1 MFGVLIGTA
10 LIFAVLI
17 RTVLICKF
25 EDVGDVS
32 RNLPLVDMYV
42 TERVRVCCTFPS
54 DVSFRISSQFPG
66 TYQRPSRTWCWNGE

>member
-1 MFGVLIGTA
+1 MATFFLPVSTRVLSAFLPMFGVLIGTA

-17 RTVLICKF
+17 GTVLICKF

-42 TERVRVCCTFPS
+42 TERVRVCCAFPS
-54 DVSFRISSQFPG
+54 DVSFRI
-66 TYQRPSRTWCWNGE
+66 

>member
-1 MFGVLIGTA
+1 MATFFLPVSTRVLSAFLPMFGVLIGTA

-54 DVSFRISSQFPG
+54 DVSFRI
-66 TYQRPSRTWCWNGE
+66 

>member
-1 MFGVLIGTA
+1 MATFFLPVSTRVLSAFLPMFGVLIGTA
-10 LIFAVLI
+10 FIFAVLI

-54 DVSFRISSQFPG
+54 DVSFRI
-66 TYQRPSRTWCWNGE
+66 